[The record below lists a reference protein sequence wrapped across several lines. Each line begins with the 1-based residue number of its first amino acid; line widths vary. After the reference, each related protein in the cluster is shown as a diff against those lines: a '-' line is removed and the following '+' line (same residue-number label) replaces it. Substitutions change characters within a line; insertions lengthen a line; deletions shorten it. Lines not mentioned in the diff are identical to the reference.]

1 MAAATKSEDILSRK
15 VDLCIADT
23 LIKIGG
29 GLATGAVFSL
39 FLFKRKTWP
48 ITLGVGFGAG
58 MGSMNCQNKLNE
70 PYLVMATRVK
80 VKSVIPDKAEVDTIV
95 NENPVVAE
103 VIPPSEIQAGLPDTT
118 GSTGATA

>member
-80 VKSVIPDKAEVDTIV
+80 VIIYYLLKAVL
-95 NENPVVAE
+95 VVM
-103 VIPPSEIQAGLPDTT
+103 LFYF
-118 GSTGATA
+118 

>member
-1 MAAATKSEDILSRK
+1 MATVSKSEDILGRK

-48 ITLGVGFGAG
+48 ITLGLGFGAG

-80 VKSVIPDKAEVDTIV
+80 VKSVIPDKVGDTTV
-95 NENPVVAE
+95 VENPVVA
-103 VIPPSEIQAGLPDTT
+103 
-118 GSTGATA
+118 